1 MLWTTINILVP
12 VLLPYLMILL
22 IALDQIVHD
31 QPGLGRTT
39 WRTLLKKSVDTG
51 QLFWTAISMLAA
63 TAYDAIEAWNR
74 HPDRHDMIGLICGF
88 CLLMGFVCT
97 VLVGFS
103 TLRTATG
110 GNTNWYVIG
119 ASILITAM
127 LCLLYPLTHFWL
139 Q

>member
-1 MLWTTINILVP
+1 MLWTSINIPMP

-31 QPGLGRTT
+31 QPASGRTT

-74 HPDRHDMIGLICGF
+74 HPGMHDMTASPSQKRPPRRSFSCPMALPLHRR
-88 CLLMGFVCT
+88 CLPKNSSIMRL
-97 VLVGFS
+97 
-103 TLRTATG
+103 
-110 GNTNWYVIG
+110 
-119 ASILITAM
+119 ASGPFA
-127 LCLLYPLTHFWL
+127 
-139 Q
+139 

>member
-1 MLWTTINILVP
+1 MLWTSINILVP

-31 QPGLGRTT
+31 QPASGRTT

-74 HPDRHDMIGLICGF
+74 HPGMHAFHRR
-88 CLLMGFVCT
+88 CLPKNSSIMRL
-97 VLVGFS
+97 
-103 TLRTATG
+103 
-110 GNTNWYVIG
+110 
-119 ASILITAM
+119 ASGPFA
-127 LCLLYPLTHFWL
+127 
-139 Q
+139 